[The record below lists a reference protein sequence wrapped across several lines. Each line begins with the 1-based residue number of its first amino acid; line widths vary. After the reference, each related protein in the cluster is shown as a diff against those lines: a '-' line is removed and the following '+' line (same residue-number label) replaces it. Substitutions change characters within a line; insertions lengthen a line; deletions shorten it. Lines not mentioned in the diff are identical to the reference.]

1 MGYAVYE
8 TNSRTEIEKEIA
20 HTYSRNAAE
29 KIKKILKAEYEGDMR
44 RLQEST
50 FKEYKGGMM

>member
-29 KIKKILKAEYEGDMR
+29 KIKKILKAEYEGYGCR
-44 RLQEST
+44 KERLRNI
-50 FKEYKGGMM
+50 KEE